1 MVHFLCRIESSSW
14 QLDLWELPQPRHTDT
29 ITANVERNF
38 YSRCSPDKRPA
49 FMRAFPSD
57 TPLSDSNIDKTES
70 INVVSEGE
78 KPGNVKPSEPKKT
91 TGTEKS
97 GAKHDESL
105 FKALHHTFFK
115 RIWFSAVLLVV
126 SGK

>member
-1 MVHFLCRIESSSW
+1 MVYFLCRIRSSSW
-14 QLDLWELPQPRHTDT
+14 QLDLWELPQSRHADT
-29 ITANVERNF
+29 ITVNVERNF

-49 FMRAFPSD
+49 FLRTLHSD
-57 TPLSDSNIDKTES
+57 TPLNDSNIDKTES
-70 INVVSEGE
+70 INVVSEEE
-78 KPGNVKPSEPKKT
+78 KPGNVEPSKPKKT

-97 GAKHDESL
+97 REKHDESL

-115 RIWFSAVLLVV
+115 RIWFSAILLVV

>member
-1 MVHFLCRIESSSW
+1 MVYFLCRIRSSLW

-49 FMRAFPSD
+49 FMRPLPSD
-57 TPLSDSNIDKTES
+57 MPLSDLNIDKTES
-70 INVVSEGE
+70 INVLSEEE
-78 KPGNVKPSEPKKT
+78 KPGNVKPSKPKKT

-97 GAKHDESL
+97 GEKHDESL

-115 RIWFSAVLLVV
+115 RIWFSAVLSVA
-126 SGK
+126 SSK